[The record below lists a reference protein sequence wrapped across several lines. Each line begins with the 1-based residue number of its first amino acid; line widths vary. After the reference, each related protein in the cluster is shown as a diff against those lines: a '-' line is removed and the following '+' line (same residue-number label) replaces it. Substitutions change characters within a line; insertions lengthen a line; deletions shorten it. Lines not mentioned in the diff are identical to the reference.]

1 LQVTNRP
8 AQYATLI
15 VVIHLLVT
23 LAHGLAHRELQIG
36 LPPAG
41 SVFVGLVIVIAPLVA
56 AMLTWSRRQ
65 RFGLVLL
72 SLSMFGSLLFGF
84 YHHFVAEGADHVHS
98 QPAGSWGTAFVFTA
112 YGLMVTEAIGTWVGI
127 HFLRAENRNKAI
139 GSASPRV

>member
-1 LQVTNRP
+1 MTNRP

-23 LAHGLAHRELQIG
+23 LAHGLAHRDLQIG

-41 SVFVGLVIVIAPLVA
+41 SVFVGLVIVIAPPVA
-56 AMLTWSRRQ
+56 AMLTYSRRQ
-65 RFGLVLL
+65 HFGLVLL

-98 QPAGSWGTAFVFTA
+98 QPAGLWGSTFVFTA
-112 YGLMVTEAIGTWVGI
+112 YGLMITEAIGTWVSI
-127 HFLRAENRNKAI
+127 HFLRTGNHNKAVRN
-139 GSASPRV
+139 ASPRA